1 MRTGVDDSGGRR
13 GYAPATCPS
22 CRPHGLPMSPPPA
35 HDHALDVVELN
46 AIARGDRPALGR
58 LYDRHAPWLLALGVR
73 LLGDRNEAEDVLHDV
88 MVEVWKHAGDYDP
101 ERATVRTWII
111 LRMRSRCLD
120 RLRAAPHARWQSMSD
135 REEEVMN
142 GGGHAPIGGPA
153 GGADG
158 SHLDAHVDAGRL
170 RGVLAALPEDQRA
183 VIVLGFFEGLSS
195 SEMADE
201 LGIPI
206 GTVKSRVRSAMTKL
220 REALGVNEA

>member
-1 MRTGVDDSGGRR
+1 
-13 GYAPATCPS
+13 
-22 CRPHGLPMSPPPA
+22 
-35 HDHALDVVELN
+35 
-46 AIARGDRPALGR
+46 
-58 LYDRHAPWLLALGVR
+58 
-73 LLGDRNEAEDVLHDV
+73 
-88 MVEVWKHAGDYDP
+88 
-101 ERATVRTWII
+101 
-111 LRMRSRCLD
+111 
-120 RLRAAPHARWQSMSD
+120 
-135 REEEVMN
+135 MN

-170 RGVLAALPEDQRA
+170 RSVLAALPEDQRA